1 MTDQELKDM
10 VADLVKSTA
19 GLEADL
25 RRTQQDTARQIKQT
39 TKQLGELGNKFGSFA
54 EGMALP
60 SMEKLLYEQFGMDAV
75 FPRAKAKK
83 NGRMLE
89 IDVLA
94 YDNGARN
101 EAYIVEVK
109 SHLKQ
114 EGVEQILKTIADFP
128 KFFPTLAGRT
138 VYGIVAA
145 VDIPEGMKNA
155 VLKQGLYLAH
165 ISGETFKLQV
175 PRNFQPKAF
184 NVNGMHKNG
193 HKTAKKKAK

>member
-1 MTDQELKDM
+1 MTDEELRKE
-10 VADLVKSTA
+10 VAETTRAV
-19 GLEADL
+19 
-25 RRTQQDTARQIKQT
+25 RQLSKQM
-39 TKQLGELGNKFGSFA
+39 GELGNKFGSFA

-60 SMEKLLYEQFGMDAV
+60 SMQKLLYEQFEMNV
-75 FPRAKAKK
+75 VLPRAQARR
-83 NGRMLE
+83 NGQTLE

-94 YDNGARN
+94 YDNGERN

-109 SHLKQ
+109 SHLKE
-114 EGVEQILKTIADFP
+114 EGIQQILKTIADFP

-145 VDIPEGMKNA
+145 VDIPENMKNA
-155 VLKQGLYLAH
+155 VLKQGLYLAR

-184 NVNGMHKNG
+184 HPNSNGLHKNG
-193 HKTAKKKAK
+193 HATAKKKKSKSPKR